1 MLNPKTGLWDRDI
14 QLPEANRFLKG
25 FFFIS
30 RSRIRGGRQGWGR
43 DEYPELADTG
53 TCTIRLFAQ
62 WVIHEQFQ
70 RTQFQ
75 VHGKGRCT
83 LWGQTELAMDR
94 TPGAWRSDTQE
105 PDDQQNKEIINHV
118 VLELTTNA
126 QKSWVWALITPELV
140 YRRIVLNPLV
150 IFIQKNNLLLQAIGS
165 CCCVWG
171 LNRNCCGLVG
181 WLVES
186 GNLCVFREDCAKLI
200 PSYSLLF

>member
-1 MLNPKTGLWDRDI
+1 MRKRW
-14 QLPEANRFLKG
+14 
-25 FFFIS
+25 IS
-30 RSRIRGGRQGWGR
+30 WACWHWNLHNKIVCTVSDSWAISKSSIPSSWKRTMHIVRSDWIR
-43 DEYPELADTG
+43 A
-53 TCTIRLFAQ
+53 
-62 WVIHEQFQ
+62 V
-70 RTQFQ
+70 
-75 VHGKGRCT
+75 
-83 LWGQTELAMDR
+83 DR

-118 VLELTTNA
+118 VLELTTYA